1 MSEIISQT
9 DVEPFQNRL
18 KAVAANIDQHAIGVL
33 LKLKEA
39 GYDSYIVGGAV
50 RDLLLGLKPKD
61 FDIATNASPQQVKRR
76 VPYCFIIGRR
86 FKLVHARRGEKIFEI
101 ATYRREATPEELE
114 GNTPEDLLF
123 VEENFFG
130 NLKEDAFRRDF
141 TINALFYDPI
151 DKKLIDHC
159 NGLADISSYTIRMI
173 GEPIERIKEDPIRIL
188 RALRLA
194 HKLNF
199 QIEPSLRKAISENID
214 LLERAVLPRRREEWI
229 KLFKLEK
236 IDSLFSEVFDLGIF
250 KILIPTFQKI
260 FENENQRENFISLL
274 RRGRQMDFDANNT
287 VHLYALIIYCYLL
300 SLVDHPLKL
309 NLGDHVDTADFQK
322 FLRDELGVFKA
333 EWMQILSAF
342 QLVYVLMRTET
353 YVKKGE
359 RRQRSLLNN
368 ENFMLAL
375 RLGALSSL
383 LSASDVVFWNSE
395 LERLALGPES
405 QEKYNPDK
413 LN

>member
-1 MSEIISQT
+1 MSEIVSQN
-9 DVEPFQNRL
+9 VLEPFRNQL
-18 KAVAANIDQHAIGVL
+18 KDVVANIDSQAIGIL

-39 GYDSYIVGGAV
+39 GFDSYIVGGAV

-61 FDIATNASPQQVKRR
+61 FDIATNATPQQVKKK

-101 ATYRREATPEELE
+101 ATYRREATAEELE

-130 NLKEDAFRRDF
+130 NLQEDAFRRDF

-151 DKKLIDHC
+151 DEKLIDHC
-159 NGLADISSYTIRMI
+159 GGIPDLTAHVIRMI
-173 GEPIERIKEDPIRIL
+173 GEPVARIKEDPVRIL

-194 HKLNF
+194 HKLHF
-199 QIEPSLRKAISENID
+199 KIEPTLRQAISENID
-214 LLERAVLPRRREEWI
+214 LLERAVLPRRREEW
-229 KLFKLEK
+229 LK
-236 IDSLFSEVFDLGIF
+236 IFRIESTDSLFTELHDLGIF
-250 KILIPTFQKI
+250 KILIPTFHQMM
-260 FENENQRENFISLL
+260 ENEQQKENFMALL
-274 RRGRQMDFDANNT
+274 RHGRKLNFDLNNS
-287 VHLYALIIYCYLL
+287 VQLYALLVYCYLH

-309 NLGDHVDTADFQK
+309 NLSEHVDTPDFQK
-322 FLRDELGVFKA
+322 FLRDEIGIFKA

-342 QLVYVLMRTET
+342 QLVYVLSRKDS

-359 RRQRSLLNN
+359 RRQKALLSN

-375 RLGALSSL
+375 RLGTLSSIL
-383 LSASDVVFWNSE
+383 TPQDVVFWSSE
-395 LERLALGPES
+395 LAKLYSTAEIKNAPES
-405 QEKYNPDK
+405 
-413 LN
+413 